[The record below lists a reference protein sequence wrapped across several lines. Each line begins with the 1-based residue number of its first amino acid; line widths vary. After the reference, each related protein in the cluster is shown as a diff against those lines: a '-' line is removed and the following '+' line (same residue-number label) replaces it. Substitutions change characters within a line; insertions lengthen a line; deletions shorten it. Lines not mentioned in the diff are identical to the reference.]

1 MSELAFEHFDFTDDY
16 GPEKVVTVYEPRCGL
31 EGIVVID
38 NSAAGPTMGGIRM
51 APDVSVEE
59 VCRLARAMTWK
70 NAMARLRHGGGKAGI
85 RANPR
90 TANRE
95 ALIRQFGRAIRQLTD
110 YIPAPDMGTNETAMA
125 WIRDEGG
132 RSVGLSRSLGGIPL
146 DETGSTGFGLAI
158 AAEVAE
164 EAGVVELEGA
174 TVSIQGFGNVGRPAA
189 RFLAER
195 GARLV
200 SVTDLDGTICDPDG
214 IDIDELVATMDATG
228 GVTEYPRG
236 HRVEGDAFLDL
247 EVDFFVPAA
256 RPDVIDSGNAGRVG
270 CKVVLQGANIPVT
283 PAGERILHDRGVLSI
298 PDFVANAGGIIC
310 GAVEYAG
317 GSERQAFE
325 RIEDTVRQN
334 TREVLELARAEEC
347 LLRDAAMSIAQRR
360 VSEAM
365 AYRRAD

>member
-1 MSELAFEHFDFTDDY
+1 MSGSAFEHFDFTDDF

-146 DETGSTGFGLAI
+146 DESGSTGFGLAI
-158 AAEVAE
+158 
-164 EAGVVELEGA
+164 
-174 TVSIQGFGNVGRPAA
+174 
-189 RFLAER
+189 
-195 GARLV
+195 
-200 SVTDLDGTICDPDG
+200 
-214 IDIDELVATMDATG
+214 
-228 GVTEYPRG
+228 
-236 HRVEGDAFLDL
+236 
-247 EVDFFVPAA
+247 
-256 RPDVIDSGNAGRVG
+256 
-270 CKVVLQGANIPVT
+270 
-283 PAGERILHDRGVLSI
+283 LSI

-325 RIEDTVRQN
+325 RIEDTIRQN
-334 TREVLELARAEEC
+334 TREVLELARAEGC
-347 LLRDAAMSIAQRR
+347 LLREAAMSIAQRR

>member
-1 MSELAFEHFDFTDDY
+1 MSEPVFEHFDFADEY

-31 EGIVVID
+31 QGIVVID

-51 APDVSVEE
+51 APDVTALE

-85 RANPR
+85 RADPR
-90 TANRE
+90 SPNRE
-95 ALIRQFGRAIRQLTD
+95 ILVRQFGRAIRQLTD
-110 YIPAPDMGTNETAMA
+110 YIPAPDMGTDETVMG

-132 RSVGLSRSLGGIPL
+132 RSVGLSKALGGIPL
-146 DETGSTGFGLAI
+146 DEVGSTGFGLAI

-164 EAGVVELEGA
+164 EVTDVALDGA
-174 TVSIQGFGNVGRPAA
+174 TVSIQGFGNVGQPTA

-200 SVTDLDGTICDPDG
+200 SVTDLDGTVHDPDG
-214 IDIDELVATMDATG
+214 IDIDELAATLRETG
-228 GVTEYPRG
+228 GVTGYPRG
-236 HRVEGDAFLDL
+236 RRIEGDAFLDL
-247 EVDFFVPAA
+247 DVDFFVPAA

-283 PAGERILHDRGVLSI
+283 SAGEQILHDRGVLSI
-298 PDFVANAGGIIC
+298 PDFVANSGGIIC

-325 RIEDTVRQN
+325 RIEDTVREN
-334 TREVLELARAEEC
+334 TREVLELARTEGRLPRE
-347 LLRDAAMSIAQRR
+347 AAMSLAQRR
-360 VSEAM
+360 VAEAM
-365 AYRRAD
+365 SYRRA

>member
-1 MSELAFEHFDFTDDY
+1 MPELSFDHFDFTDDF

-146 DETGSTGFGLAI
+146 DERGSTGFGLAI

-164 EAGVVELEGA
+164 EAGVVALEGA

-200 SVTDLDGTICDPDG
+200 SVTDLDGTIHDRDG

-228 GVTEYPRG
+228 GVTGYPRG
-236 HRVEGDAFLDL
+236 HTVEGDAFLDL

-283 PAGERILHDRGVLSI
+283 AAGERILHDRGILSI

-334 TREVLELARAEEC
+334 TREVLDLARTEGC
-347 LLRDAAMSIAQRR
+347 LLREAAMSIAQRR

-365 AYRRAD
+365 AFRRAD

>member
-1 MSELAFEHFDFTDDY
+1 MSEPAFEHFAFADEY
-16 GPEKVVTVYEPRCGL
+16 GPEKVVTVHEPRCGL
-31 EGIVVID
+31 QGIVVID

-51 APDVSVEE
+51 ALDVTVEE

-95 ALIRQFGRAIRQLTD
+95 ALIRQFGRAIRRLTD

-146 DETGSTGFGLAI
+146 DQTGSTGFGLAI
-158 AAEVAE
+158 AAEVAQ
-164 EAGVVELEGA
+164 EAGAIALEGA

-189 RFLAER
+189 RFLEER

-200 SVTDLDGTICDPDG
+200 AVTDLDGTIHDPDG
-214 IDIDELVATMDATG
+214 IDIDELEAAMKAAG
-228 GVTEYPRG
+228 GVTAYPGGR
-236 HRVEGDAFLDL
+236 RVKGDAFLDL
-247 EVDFFVPAA
+247 EVDLFVPAA

-283 PAGERILHDRGVLSI
+283 PAGERILHERGILSI

-310 GAVEYAG
+310 GAVEHAG
-317 GSERQAFE
+317 GSERHAFE
-325 RIEDTVRQN
+325 RIEDTVREN
-334 TREVLELARAEEC
+334 TREVLERARAEGC
-347 LLRDAAMSIAQRR
+347 LPREAAMSIARNR
-360 VSEAM
+360 VLEAM

>member
-1 MSELAFEHFDFTDDY
+1 MSESAFAHFAFADEV
-16 GPEKVVTVYEPRCGL
+16 GPEKIVTVHEPRCGL

-51 APDVSVEE
+51 APDVTVEE

-95 ALIRQFGRAIRQLTD
+95 ALIRQFGRAIRQLAD

-146 DETGSTGFGLAI
+146 DQTGSTGFGLAI

-164 EAGVVELEGA
+164 EVGVVTLEGA

-189 RFLAER
+189 RFLEER

-200 SVTDLDGTICDPDG
+200 AVTDLDGAVHDPDG
-214 IDIDELVATMDATG
+214 IDIDELAATMDATG
-228 GVTEYPRG
+228 GVTAYPRG
-236 HRVEGDAFLDL
+236 RRLEGDAFLDL
-247 EVDFFVPAA
+247 DVDFFVPAA
-256 RPDVIDSGNAGRVG
+256 RPDVIDSGNASRAG
-270 CKVVLQGANIPVT
+270 CRVVLQGANIPVT
-283 PAGERILHDRGVLSI
+283 PAGERILHDRGILSI

-325 RIEDTVRQN
+325 RIEDTVRGN
-334 TREVLELARAEEC
+334 TREVLERSRAEGC
-347 LLRDAAMSIAQRR
+347 LPRDAAMSIARRR
-360 VSEAM
+360 VSEVM